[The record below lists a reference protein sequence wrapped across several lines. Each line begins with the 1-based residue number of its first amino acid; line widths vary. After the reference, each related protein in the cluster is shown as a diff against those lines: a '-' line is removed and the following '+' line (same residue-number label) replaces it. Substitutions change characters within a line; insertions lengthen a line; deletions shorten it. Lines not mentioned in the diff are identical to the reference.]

1 MQGKLTLGSDI
12 TALSRMKTCMEAISK
27 GIHPRDILEHPE
39 ATFLCGFAHMQKSL
53 EDVGTLIY
61 SSMCCSTIEK
71 KLRAAKLRGWSST
84 AASFI
89 PGDAVS
95 RPLGHEAADAQ
106 LRLVELRARAV
117 KSVCSA
123 CQGVCLHCTHCD
135 RCATRIGAV
144 AARKDMTPTAA
155 NATKALRAASSAA
168 ATSSPPPPPLHA
180 IQSTAAAQEAA
191 QLQMTEAE
199 EAEKR
204 LADASKQ
211 PKSSKVRCLRCEIVY
226 CDKSSYNR
234 HLRSHHTCAT
244 HPLFEHTR

>member
-1 MQGKLTLGSDI
+1 
-12 TALSRMKTCMEAISK
+12 
-27 GIHPRDILEHPE
+27 
-39 ATFLCGFAHMQKSL
+39 MQKSL

-135 RCATRIGAV
+135 RCATRIDAV
-144 AARKDMTPTAA
+144 AARKDMATTAA
-155 NATKALRAASSAA
+155 TSSPPPLPLHAASSAA
-168 ATSSPPPPPLHA
+168 ATASPSPPTESPL
-180 IQSTAAAQEAA
+180 S
-191 QLQMTEAE
+191 LQHVRKA
-199 EAEKR
+199 R
-204 LADASKQ
+204 
-211 PKSSKVRCLRCEIVY
+211 KVRCLRCMRVY
-226 CDKSSYNR
+226 NDKSAFNR
-234 HLRSHHTCAT
+234 HVKTICVVRPIS
-244 HPLFEHTR
+244 FEHVC